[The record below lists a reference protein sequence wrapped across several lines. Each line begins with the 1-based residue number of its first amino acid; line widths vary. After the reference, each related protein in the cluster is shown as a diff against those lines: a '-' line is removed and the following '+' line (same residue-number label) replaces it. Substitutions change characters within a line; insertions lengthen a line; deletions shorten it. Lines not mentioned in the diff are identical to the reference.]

1 MALMRL
7 TPQHIETIKGTAAQ
21 FWGADAGVVVFGSRL
36 HDEQRGGDLDL
47 YIETPQPDLLQTIRC
62 KVMLQD
68 ALYMPV
74 DLVVKPI
81 GDQSPISKIAKAE
94 GVRL

>member
-1 MALMRL
+1 MRL

-36 HDEQRGGDLDL
+36 HDQQRGGDLDL
-47 YIETPQPDLLQTIRC
+47 YIATALPDLLQTIRC
-62 KVMLQD
+62 KVLLQD
-68 ALYMPV
+68 ALDMPV

>member
-7 TPQHIETIKGTAAQ
+7 TPQHSETIKGTAAQ
-21 FWGADAGVVVFGSRL
+21 FWGADAGVVLFGSRL
-36 HDEQRGGDLDL
+36 HDDQRGGDVDL
-47 YIETPQPDLLQTIRC
+47 YIETSQPDLLQTIRC

-68 ALYMPV
+68 ALDMPV
-74 DLVVKPI
+74 DLVVKPL
-81 GDQSPISKIAKAE
+81 GDQSPISKIARSE